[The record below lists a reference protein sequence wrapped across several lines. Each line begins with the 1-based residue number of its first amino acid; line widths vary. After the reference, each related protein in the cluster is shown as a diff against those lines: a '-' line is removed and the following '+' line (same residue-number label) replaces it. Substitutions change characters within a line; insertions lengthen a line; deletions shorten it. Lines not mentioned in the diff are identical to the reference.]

1 MLNWYQKTFEEAQDW
16 LRSKAIKPIHAKDV
30 FRHLYRHQPI
40 TPPLHPIQ
48 TELSIPELTIHT
60 ALVSKDGTRKVLF
73 KLHDGYLIET
83 VLMRYSFGNI
93 VCVTSQVGCNIGCSF
108 CASGL
113 IKRQRQL
120 TAGEMMLQVKMMDD
134 YLQSEAPR
142 SSVTHVVLMGTGE
155 PFDNYEEVV
164 RFTHIVTHPHGLAL
178 APKHITISTA
188 GIVPKIRQFAL
199 ESLPIN
205 LAISLHAPTNELRT
219 KIMKINQAFSLEKLM
234 DAVDFYLAK
243 TRRRITFEYILI
255 DHLNDDIH
263 HADQLADLLSNRD
276 CYVNLIPYN
285 AVMENDYRRPSPKRI
300 SAFFNHL
307 MQRGILCTVRKE
319 LGHDIASACGQLRA
333 QYQHETQR

>member
-1 MLNWYQKTFEEAQDW
+1 
-16 LRSKAIKPIHAKDV
+16 
-30 FRHLYRHQPI
+30 
-40 TPPLHPIQ
+40 
-48 TELSIPELTIHT
+48 
-60 ALVSKDGTRKVLF
+60 
-73 KLHDGYLIET
+73 
-83 VLMRYSFGNI
+83 
-93 VCVTSQVGCNIGCSF
+93 
-108 CASGL
+108 
-113 IKRQRQL
+113 
-120 TAGEMMLQVKMMDD
+120 
-134 YLQSEAPR
+134 
-142 SSVTHVVLMGTGE
+142 MGTGE
-155 PFDNYEEVV
+155 PFDNYDEVI
-164 RFTHIVTHPHGLAL
+164 RFTQIVTHPYGMAL

-205 LAISLHAPTNELRT
+205 LAISLHAPTNDLRT
-219 KIMKINQAFSLEKLM
+219 KIMKINQAFPLEKLM

-255 DHLNDDIH
+255 DELNDELH
-263 HADQLADLLSNRD
+263 HADQLADLLENRD

-285 AVMENDYRRPSPKRI
+285 AVMENDYRRPSPERI

>member
-1 MLNWYQKTFEEAQDW
+1 MLNWYQNTFEEAKDW
-16 LRSKAIKPIHAKDV
+16 LRSKEIKPIHAKDV
-30 FRHLYRHQPI
+30 FRHLYRHQPL
-40 TPPLHPIQ
+40 TSPLLPIQ
-48 TELSIPELTIHT
+48 TELSIPELAIHT

-188 GIVPKIRQFAL
+188 GIVPKIRQFAS

-285 AVMENDYRRPSPKRI
+285 AVMENDYRRPSPERI

>member
-1 MLNWYQKTFEEAQDW
+1 MLDLYQATFEEVQAW
-16 LRSKAIKPIHAKDV
+16 LSSNHVKSLHAKDV
-30 FRHLYRHQPI
+30 YRFLYRQHPLTSPLQPLLQDF
-40 TPPLHPIQ
+40 T
-48 TELSIPELTIHT
+48 PELFEVHT
-60 ALVSKDGTRKVLF
+60 SLVSKDGTRKVLF
-73 KLHDGYLIET
+73 KLQDGYLIET

-113 IKRQRQL
+113 IKRQRQI

-134 YLQSEAPR
+134 YLQVENPAEA
-142 SSVTHVVLMGTGE
+142 VTHVVCMGTGE
-155 PFDNYEEVV
+155 PFDNYDEVI
-164 RFTHIVTHPHGLAL
+164 RFTQIVTNPYGMAL

-199 ESLPIN
+199 ESLPIH
-205 LAISLHAPTNELRT
+205 LAISLHAPTNDLRT
-219 KIMKINQAFSLEKLM
+219 KIMKINQAFPLEKLM

-243 TRRRITFEYILI
+243 THRRITFEYILI
-255 DHLNDDIH
+255 DQLNDEVF
-263 HADQLADLLSNRD
+263 HADQLADLLADRD

-285 AVMENDYRRPSPKRI
+285 AVMENAYRRPSPERI
-300 SAFFNHL
+300 SAFFNRL
-307 MQRGILCTVRKE
+307 MQRCILCTVRKE

>member
-1 MLNWYQKTFEEAQDW
+1 MLNWYQNTFEEAKDW
-16 LRSKAIKPIHAKDV
+16 LRSKEIKPIHAKDV
-30 FRHLYRHQPI
+30 FRHLYRHQPL
-40 TPPLHPIQ
+40 TSPLLPIQ
-48 TELSIPELTIHT
+48 TELSIPELAIHT

-285 AVMENDYRRPSPKRI
+285 AVMENDYRRPSPERI